1 VKLKWIALAF
11 TIFIVAVIVLADL
24 GRLRFVFWMVGRVPY
39 LDKFLHFLLIG
50 ILTFLVSASLMQM
63 FPNKNLNWIAL
74 SCVLFFMIVFTVEE
88 VSQIPIRRR
97 DFSIQ
102 DLAAN
107 YLGILT
113 FGFLAWWSYGRK
125 KEITSNK

>member
-1 VKLKWIALAF
+1 MKLKWIALAF

-63 FPNKNLNWIAL
+63 FPN
-74 SCVLFFMIVFTVEE
+74 
-88 VSQIPIRRR
+88 
-97 DFSIQ
+97 
-102 DLAAN
+102 
-107 YLGILT
+107 
-113 FGFLAWWSYGRK
+113 
-125 KEITSNK
+125 